1 MRKVGL
7 EKMGGGGFIAGM
19 QGVPRTGEVQEV
31 HRLATSGTGLMALMS
46 LEFSL
51 LLSWCNFFLS
61 FFHGMGDGDISVV
74 ILGYSLTSHDPR
86 AKVELS
92 FLDSGWKISDQEA
105 DWCFPG
111 GSVVKNLPTSV
122 GDTGEIPDLG
132 RSHRLW
138 SNSARVPQILSLCS
152 RAQELQL
159 LKPSPLKP
167 MLPNKRSHHNEKPV
181 CCNLKKAC
189 AVTQHSHKQIKLF

>member
-7 EKMGGGGFIAGM
+7 EKMRGGGFIDGM

-51 LLSWCNFFLS
+51 LLSWHNFFLS
-61 FFHGMGDGDISVV
+61 FFHGMGDGDISVL

-92 FLDSGWKISDQEA
+92 FLDSG
-105 DWCFPG
+105 
-111 GSVVKNLPTSV
+111 
-122 GDTGEIPDLG
+122 
-132 RSHRLW
+132 
-138 SNSARVPQILSLCS
+138 
-152 RAQELQL
+152 
-159 LKPSPLKP
+159 
-167 MLPNKRSHHNEKPV
+167 
-181 CCNLKKAC
+181 
-189 AVTQHSHKQIKLF
+189 